1 MPEPNSNNADERI
14 TIRRGGQAA
23 TMLSRSSNA
32 GIKSLRLSV
41 GGHQFFSSGCLIKFI
56 ITDAFKELE
65 TKDWKL
71 ILKVLDKL
79 PEKKWRLVMVI

>member
-1 MPEPNSNNADERI
+1 MQIYAQLFGFTKFFLNYFLRRMPEPNSNNADERI

-41 GGHQFFSSGCLIKFI
+41 GGHQFFS
-56 ITDAFKELE
+56 
-65 TKDWKL
+65 
-71 ILKVLDKL
+71 
-79 PEKKWRLVMVI
+79 